1 MALSTDI
8 LNTPYLYLCQWRRRK
23 ILYWLCDWMPRN
35 LDNRIEVL
43 APVYDKDVQADLKRI
58 VCYGYRD
65 TAKGRIV
72 DGTGENRPWENR
84 PSTLCKDFTPALA
97 EAETA
102 L

>member
-1 MALSTDI
+1 MAEKKNIIS
-8 LNTPYLYLCQWRRRK
+8 
-23 ILYWLCDWMPRN
+23 
-35 LDNRIEVL
+35 VL
-43 APVYDKDVQADLKRI
+43 PVGCPATLITGSIAAPVYDKEIQADLKRI

-84 PSTLCKDFTPALA
+84 PSTLCKNFTPALA

-102 L
+102 TVVFRSQEELYRKYKNIL